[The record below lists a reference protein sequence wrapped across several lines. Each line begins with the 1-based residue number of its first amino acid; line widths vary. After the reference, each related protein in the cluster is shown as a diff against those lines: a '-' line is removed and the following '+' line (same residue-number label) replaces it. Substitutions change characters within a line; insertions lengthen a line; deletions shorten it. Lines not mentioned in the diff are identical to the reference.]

1 MSDTPNTNDGNSPTP
16 APAPADPNTP
26 PSMSVLAQYLKDL
39 SFENPRAPASFQ
51 ATEQPKI
58 EVNVDVSARS
68 LAGAPAATQY
78 EVELSV
84 AARAT
89 RNDEA
94 VFVVEATY
102 AGVFDIRNL
111 PRDQLEM
118 VMLVECP
125 RLMFPFL
132 RQIVADAT
140 RNGNYPP
147 LMMDPIDFMGI
158 FQANAEKARL
168 EGAAAPSAEPGS
180 GTPQPAKETNKG

>member
-1 MSDTPNTNDGNSPTP
+1 MSETPPNPENAG
-16 APAPADPNTP
+16 APGPGAQDPNNA
-26 PSMSVLAQYLKDL
+26 PSMVIMAQYLKDL

-51 ATEQPKI
+51 AGAAPSI
-58 EVNVDVSARS
+58 DVNVDVQART
-68 LAGAPAATQY
+68 LNPDQY

-89 RNDEA
+89 RDDEA

-102 AGVFDIRNL
+102 AGAFQIKNL

-118 VMLVECP
+118 AMLVECP
-125 RLMFPFL
+125 RLLFPFM

-147 LMMDPIDFMGI
+147 MMLEPIDFLGI
-158 FQANAEKARL
+158 YVANAEKARA
-168 EGAAAPSAEPGS
+168 EGAQPEAAPA
-180 GTPQPAKETNKG
+180 